1 LHVCVV
7 KQWTETTMSTMK
19 PSRSDE
25 ISDPEQQIKNA
36 NQIRADFDSL
46 APKRPTKPTRSEPGF
61 PGSFSASDKITDHPE
76 ADKFQSLQSQTHGKV
91 LGEGDSSAVQD
102 EFLETEYY
110 SNLTAI
116 DKQHHTTGS
125 GFINVVKEDNGEES
139 EAVTA
144 AAIGDGG
151 EKAVYRSNPA
161 TNEWIPATEEDF
173 DSESSSK
180 PNRSE
185 SS

>member
-1 LHVCVV
+1 
-7 KQWTETTMSTMK
+7 MSAMK

-25 ISDPEQQIKNA
+25 IPDPDQQIKNS

-46 APKRPTKPTRSEPGF
+46 APKRPTKPTRSEPE
-61 PGSFSASDKITDHPE
+61 PLGSFSASDQTTDHPE
-76 ADKFQSLQSQTHGKV
+76 ADKFRSLQSQAHGNI
-91 LGEGDSSAVQD
+91 LCEGDSSAIQD
-102 EFLETEYY
+102 EFLETQYY
-110 SNLTAI
+110 TNLTAI

-125 GFINVVKEDNGEES
+125 GFINVVNEDGGE

-144 AAIGDGG
+144 AAAIEDGG

-161 TNEWIPATEEDF
+161 TNDWIPAAEEDHA
-173 DSESSSK
+173 SESSSK

>member
-1 LHVCVV
+1 MQT
-7 KQWTETTMSTMK
+7 KQRRTMSTMK

-25 ISDPEQQIKNA
+25 VADPDQQIKNS

-46 APKRPTKPTRSEPGF
+46 APKRPTKPTRSEPGP
-61 PGSFSASDKITDHPE
+61 PGSFSTSDKTTDHPE
-76 ADKFQSLQSQTHGKV
+76 ADKFQSLQSQTHGHI

-110 SNLTAI
+110 TNLTAI

-125 GFINVVKEDNGEES
+125 GFINVVNEDAGED
-139 EAVTA
+139 AVTA
-144 AAIGDGG
+144 PAAATEDGG
-151 EKAVYRSNPA
+151 EKAVYKSNPA
-161 TNEWIPATEEDF
+161 TNEWIPAAEEDHA
-173 DSESSSK
+173 SEYSSK

>member
-1 LHVCVV
+1 
-7 KQWTETTMSTMK
+7 MSSMK

-25 ISDPEQQIKNA
+25 IPDLDQQIKNT
-36 NQIRADFDSL
+36 NQIRAGFDSL
-46 APKRPTKPTRSEPGF
+46 APKRPTKPTRSEPGPF
-61 PGSFSASDKITDHPE
+61 GCFSTPDPTTDHPE
-76 ADKFQSLQSQTHGKV
+76 ADKFQILQSQTHGNI
-91 LGEGDSSAVQD
+91 LHEGGSAAVQD

-110 SNLTAI
+110 TNLTAI

-125 GFINVVKEDNGEES
+125 GFINVGKEDGGEET
-139 EAVTA
+139 VIA
-144 AAIGDGG
+144 AAAMGDGG

-161 TNEWIPATEEDF
+161 TNEWIPAVEEGF
-173 DSESSSK
+173 ASESSSK

>member
-1 LHVCVV
+1 
-7 KQWTETTMSTMK
+7 MK
-19 PSRSDE
+19 PSRSE
-25 ISDPEQQIKNA
+25 EVSDPEQQIKNC

-46 APKRPTKPTRSEPGF
+46 APKRPTKPTRSEPGS
-61 PGSFSASDKITDHPE
+61 PGSFTTSDEATDHPE
-76 ADKFQSLQSQTHGKV
+76 ADKFRSLQSQTHGKV

-110 SNLTAI
+110 TNLTAT

-125 GFINVVKEDNGEES
+125 GFINVVKEDGGGETT

-144 AAIGDGG
+144 VAIGDGG

-161 TNEWIPATEEDF
+161 TNEWIPAAAEEDLV
-173 DSESSSK
+173 SEFSSK
-180 PNRSE
+180 PTRSE

>member
-1 LHVCVV
+1 
-7 KQWTETTMSTMK
+7 MSTMK

-25 ISDPEQQIKNA
+25 VTNLEEQIKNS

-46 APKRPTKPTRSEPGF
+46 APKRPTKPTRSEPGA
-61 PGSFSASDKITDHPE
+61 PGSFSTSDETTDHPE
-76 ADKFQSLQSQTHGKV
+76 ADKFRSLQSQTHGQV
-91 LGEGDSSAVQD
+91 LGEGDSSAVD

-110 SNLTAI
+110 TNLTAI

-125 GFINVVKEDNGEES
+125 GFINVVKEDGGGET

-161 TNEWIPATEEDF
+161 TNEWIPAASEEDLV
-173 DSESSSK
+173 SESSFK

>member
-1 LHVCVV
+1 VSKSFLFLHVCVV

-76 ADKFQSLQSQTHGKV
+76 ADKFQSLQSQTHVRLSLKLALFSSHKPTSFVKFEILVFQGKV

-116 DKQHHTTGS
+116 DKQHHT
-125 GFINVVKEDNGEES
+125 V
-139 EAVTA
+139 
-144 AAIGDGG
+144 
-151 EKAVYRSNPA
+151 P
-161 TNEWIPATEEDF
+161 IP
-173 DSESSSK
+173 SLSHSCL
-180 PNRSE
+180 
-185 SS
+185 